1 VRVKKESKK
10 KRKCGGGVSGD
21 FANLT
26 ASLGFSLFLL
36 PLLFVFFSVMLTGNA
51 VPFFLFLLS
60 LVLRA
65 ISLNRPS
72 GNIYIYISKM

>member
-1 VRVKKESKK
+1 
-10 KRKCGGGVSGD
+10 
-21 FANLT
+21 
-26 ASLGFSLFLL
+26 
-36 PLLFVFFSVMLTGNA
+36 LLFVFFSVMLTGNA

-72 GNIYIYISKM
+72 GNIYIYKQNVREKKRQS